1 MGPRDKVVH
10 ILESYVSIIIHVDKM
25 ILMSLLRYGVMI
37 AMVFHAVNNGISAYG
52 TFTQSRMILLLSLIF
67 R

>member
-1 MGPRDKVVH
+1 MEIKIVT
-10 ILESYVSIIIHVDKM
+10 
-25 ILMSLLRYGVMI
+25 SLLRYVIMI

-52 TFTQSRMILLLSLIF
+52 TFTQSRMILLLSLVF

>member
-1 MGPRDKVVH
+1 MFITVVT
-10 ILESYVSIIIHVDKM
+10 LLVRYV
-25 ILMSLLRYGVMI
+25 VMI

-52 TFTQSRMILLLSLIF
+52 TFTQSRIILLLSLIL

>member
-1 MGPRDKVVH
+1 MTVVTF
-10 ILESYVSIIIHVDKM
+10 
-25 ILMSLLRYGVMI
+25 LLRYVVMI

-52 TFTQSRMILLLSLIF
+52 TFTQSRMILLLSLVL

>member
-1 MGPRDKVVH
+1 MRMVT
-10 ILESYVSIIIHVDKM
+10 
-25 ILMSLLRYGVMI
+25 SLLRYVIMI

-52 TFTQSRMILLLSLIF
+52 TFTQSRMILLVSVIF